1 MYNVCYLFIL
11 FLMYAFLG
19 WVMEVINACI
29 QHKRFINRGF
39 LIGPYCPIYGIGM
52 LLIINLLKN
61 YMDSYVVLFILA
73 MVICMAVE
81 YLTSLVME
89 WLFNAR
95 WWDYSNRKFNINGR
109 ICLETAIPFGLGGM
123 LIMYVVNPFLTGI
136 LDKGSEKLIVI
147 LGIILMVIFFTDL
160 VVSFFVILKFRKVG
174 VENFKDDTE
183 EMNKKV
189 RDYLM
194 SHSYLTKRIVESF
207 PSAKIRVEKFKKLYE
222 KRKKKIMKTNS

>member
-1 MYNVCYLFIL
+1 MYKICYLFL
-11 FLMYAFLG
+11 LYLMYAFLG
-19 WVMEVINACI
+19 WIVEVVNSYIN
-29 QHKRFINRGF
+29 HKRFVNRGF
-39 LIGPYCPIYGIGM
+39 MIGPYCPIYGTGV
-52 LLIINLLKN
+52 LLIIFLLKDYTGN
-61 YMDSYVVLFILA
+61 FLVLFVLA
-73 MVICMAVE
+73 MVICMTLE
-81 YLTSLVME
+81 YFTSLLME
-89 WLFNAR
+89 ELFNAR

-222 KRKKKIMKTNS
+222 KRKKKIMKNK

>member
-1 MYNVCYLFIL
+1 
-11 FLMYAFLG
+11 
-19 WVMEVINACI
+19 
-29 QHKRFINRGF
+29 
-39 LIGPYCPIYGIGM
+39 M

-61 YMDSYVVLFILA
+61 YMESYVVLFILA

-207 PSAKIRVEKFKKLYE
+207 PSAKLRVEKFKKLYE
-222 KRKKKIMKTNS
+222 KRKKKIMKNK

>member
-19 WVMEVINACI
+19 WVMEVINAYI

-61 YMDSYVVLFILA
+61 YMESYVVLFILA

-189 RDYLM
+189 RDYFM

-207 PSAKIRVEKFKKLYE
+207 PSAKLRVEKFKKLYE
-222 KRKKKIMKTNS
+222 KSKKKIMKTNS

>member
-1 MYNVCYLFIL
+1 
-11 FLMYAFLG
+11 
-19 WVMEVINACI
+19 MEVINAYI

-61 YMDSYVVLFILA
+61 YMESYVVLFILA

-207 PSAKIRVEKFKKLYE
+207 PSAKLRVEKFKKLYE
-222 KRKKKIMKTNS
+222 KRKKKIMKNK